1 MDLGLILV
9 AVKLGFLRHASRLR
23 LRLWW
28 EVSWSLMVR
37 DMSDGGFG
45 LSGMKFSEQWQLR
58 SA

>member
-1 MDLGLILV
+1 M
-9 AVKLGFLRHASRLR
+9 
-23 LRLWW
+23 RLWW

-45 LSGMKFSEQWQLR
+45 FSGMKFSEQWQLR

>member
-1 MDLGLILV
+1 M
-9 AVKLGFLRHASRLR
+9 
-23 LRLWW
+23 RLWW